1 MIEVKPHAE
10 RHADR
15 AGDPLDGLVNMFDLG
30 IVLALAFLLAAL
42 QSANLTELLTQ
53 PDRAAALKARSGA
66 SPIKLKKDEQ
76 LKTAKPSDARVTS
89 QSGTECGKVYKLP
102 DGRLVYVSKKTGC
115 P

>member
-42 QSANLTELLTQ
+42 KSADLTELITK
-53 PDRAAALKARSGA
+53 PDKIADVRKRAAN
-66 SPIKLKKDEQ
+66 PIAVGKNQELR
-76 LKTAKPSDARVTS
+76 TATPTTEPVTANQGS
-89 QSGTECGKVYKLP
+89 EVGKVFRLP
-102 DGRLVYVSKKTGC
+102 DGRLVYVTDKADR

>member
-1 MIEVKPHAE
+1 MIEVKAHAE

-42 QSANLTELLTQ
+42 QSANLTDLITN
-53 PDRAAALKARSGA
+53 PNKAAALKAKNG
-66 SPIKLKKDEQ
+66 SPIKLKPDEE
-76 LKTAKPSDARVTS
+76 LKTAKPTTQSVTAN
-89 QSGTECGKVYKLP
+89 QGAEVGKVYRLP
-102 DGRLVYVSKKTGC
+102 DGRLVYVTKK

>member
-1 MIEVKPHAE
+1 MIDVKPHAE

-53 PDRAAALKARSGA
+53 PDKAAALKAQSG

-76 LKTAKPSDARVTS
+76 LKTAKTSETKVTS
-89 QSGTECGKVYKLP
+89 ASGTEVGKVYRLP
-102 DGRLVYVSKKTGC
+102 DGRLVYVTEKE
-115 P
+115 